1 MISTINEALVALSR
15 WVELSILGKAT
26 IMLVIGLT
34 VVKLAGRARASVR
47 HLLLMSTFATV
58 SALPL
63 VVLAAPEVLIG
74 VPVPRAAETITHS
87 APPTPPAA
95 AIEPTTS
102 RSPVSQVSQS
112 TSSFVPSWIAM
123 ARVVWFAGAVLL
135 LLQLGV
141 DLWRLYRIR
150 RHALPWPERRQLMWS
165 LADECGVRR
174 SVEILL
180 HESMVS
186 PLMCG
191 VWRPAVLLPVEAR
204 EWSEADLR
212 RALVHEFEHVRRGDW
227 VTQLAARAIC
237 ALYWF
242 HPLVW
247 VAFRWLSLEAERTCD
262 DAVVRCAERAD
273 YAEQLVLLAGRLSK
287 SQAQPAL
294 GMANRSDLSRRV
306 AALLDGS
313 QQRGRAG
320 LLIAASA
327 LSVAGIFVLAIAPVR
342 AVTLTQ
348 KATGQSDQQTLLRAM
363 KTEAR
368 IATAIDRALLEA
380 AEEGDVEGIDD
391 LVRRG
396 GNVNAAIDGDGSP
409 LIVAA
414 REGHLDAVRFLLD
427 RGADPN
433 LAVPGDGN
441 ALIMAAGEAHL
452 DVVSVLLDRGANIDQ
467 IVPGDENALIRA
479 SGRGHLDVVKLL
491 VARGA
496 DVNARAPVDAELHL
510 KIDEQGSLKD
520 MKSGKELGESELRDR
535 RALKTKLGFA
545 LVWSEAE
552 KTEGHWRTPL
562 SQARSGG
569 HDEIVAFLLAS
580 GARE

>member
-1 MISTINEALVALSR
+1 MISMINEALVALSR

-47 HLLLMSTFATV
+47 HLLLTATFVTV
-58 SALPL
+58 FALPL

-74 VPVPRAAETITHS
+74 VPIPRAPEAITHS
-87 APPTPPAA
+87 AVTPAPVVAT
-95 AIEPTTS
+95 EPTTS
-102 RSPVSQVSQS
+102 RSPVSQVAQS
-112 TSSFVPSWIAM
+112 GSSFAPSWITI
-123 ARVVWFAGAVLL
+123 ARLVWSAGAILL
-135 LLQLGV
+135 FLQLGV
-141 DLWRLYRIR
+141 GLWRLYRIR
-150 RHALPWPERRQLMWS
+150 RHALPWPERRQLMWA
-165 LADECGVRR
+165 LTDECGVRR

-180 HESMVS
+180 HESILA
-186 PLMCG
+186 PITYG
-191 VWRPAVLLPVEAR
+191 VWRPAVLLPSDAR
-204 EWSEADLR
+204 DWTEADLR
-212 RALVHEFEHVRRGDW
+212 RALVHELEHVRRGDW
-227 VTQLAARAIC
+227 FIQLAARVTC
-237 ALYWF
+237 AFYWF

-247 VAFRWLSLEAERTCD
+247 VAYRWLGLEAERTCD
-262 DAVVRCAERAD
+262 DAVVRSAERTE

-287 SQAQPAL
+287 AQVQPAM

-313 QQRGRAG
+313 QRRGRPG

-327 LSVAGIFVLAIAPVR
+327 LSVASLFVLAIAPVR
-342 AVTLTQ
+342 AVTLSQ
-348 KATGQSDQQTLLRAM
+348 RPTGQSDEQTLLRAM

-368 IATAIDRALLEA
+368 IASAIDRALLEA
-380 AEEGDVEGIDD
+380 AKEGDVWGIED
-391 LVRRG
+391 LLRRG
-396 GNVNAAIDGDGSP
+396 GNVNAAIDGDGSA

-441 ALIMAAGEAHL
+441 ALIMAAGEAHA
-452 DVVSVLLDRGANIDQ
+452 DVVSLLLDRGANIDQ

-496 DVNARAPVDAELHL
+496 DVNARAPVDGEMHL
-510 KIDEQGSLKD
+510 RLDYQGMLTET
-520 MKSGKELGESELRDR
+520 KSGKEVTDR
-535 RALKTKLGFA
+535 EIRARTIFLVGDKTK
-545 LVWSEAE
+545 E
-552 KTEGHWRTPL
+552 HWRTPL
-562 SQARSGG
+562 GQARSGG
-569 HDEIVAFLLAS
+569 HEEIVAFLLAS